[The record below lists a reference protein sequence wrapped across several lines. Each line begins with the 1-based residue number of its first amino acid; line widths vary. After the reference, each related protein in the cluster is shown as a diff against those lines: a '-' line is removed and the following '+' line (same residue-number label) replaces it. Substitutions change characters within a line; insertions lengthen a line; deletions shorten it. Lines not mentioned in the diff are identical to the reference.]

1 MTTNLGS
8 KIIERESGIKPK
20 TDQGGK
26 GFKITPD
33 VSYWGTSTGPI
44 KDPELFQRVTK
55 LVMDELKL
63 LLDQSFKSY

>member
-1 MTTNLGS
+1 VVLNL
-8 KIIERESGIKPK
+8 RQ
-20 TDQGGK
+20 TQGGK

-63 LLDQSFKSY
+63 L

>member
-1 MTTNLGS
+1 VVLN
-8 KIIERESGIKPK
+8 PK

-33 VSYWGTSTGPI
+33 AVIGWEPVPEPI

-55 LVMDELKL
+55 LVMDELKNF
-63 LLDQSFKSY
+63 DQSF

>member
-1 MTTNLGS
+1 MIDFTNTLIIMTTNLGS

-33 VSYWGTSTGPI
+33 AVIGWEPVPEPI
-44 KDPELFQRVTK
+44 KDPEPTCNK
-55 LVMDELKL
+55 IGDG
-63 LLDQSFKSY
+63 